1 MSIRGRIISM
11 VLLLEIVLMV
21 TAALLFFNEHQ
32 KREHET
38 LFYIG
43 NSLKN
48 HFERNARE
56 TEQRYSS
63 RVAGFV
69 KSNPAVIDAFIRK
82 DSEQIVQLLEKKI
95 ETLHKEDD
103 FFYCIT
109 FAFRDGTVFYH
120 SKNSHRIGH
129 NVASIP
135 FARESI
141 DSQKPVS
148 GLVLSLAGLAYRY
161 SYPVFDQ
168 ERYVGMIVLVVKPT
182 RAITMLA
189 DDFNAECGI
198 FVDRKYV
205 ARFEDKNVHYIK
217 GQALVAWQG
226 ESFANS
232 GFFEA
237 LFEAKALERFEFR
250 GQIYRRFAPLEIRN
264 YRGEKIGE
272 VLTALNS
279 TKKYHEFRASLIH
292 AGGLFC
298 GVFVLTLM
306 SLFGGTGFF
315 LKQVRSLQES
325 LELKVEKR
333 TSALQALNE
342 TLSLEVQERKKAQKA
357 LKELSEKDVLTGI
370 YNRRKFNTYYET
382 EWNAAKREG
391 RELSVLMI
399 DIDLFKIYN
408 DRYGHL
414 AGDQAL
420 HQVAIALDQAVSRP
434 RDFVARYGGEEFICL
449 LPETSQAA
457 AVQLAERMRQHVED
471 LHYIHEFSE
480 TANVITISVGVAS
493 MIPGKKQAKE
503 ELIDLADKALYLAK
517 SDGRNCTRTA

>member
-21 TAALLFFNEHQ
+21 TAALLFFNEHK

-82 DSEQIVQLLEKKI
+82 DSARMVHLLERKV

-109 FAFRDGTVFYH
+109 FVFSDGTIFYH
-120 SKNSHRIGH
+120 SKDLHRIGQ

-135 FARESI
+135 FAREGFESR
-141 DSQKPVS
+141 KPVS

-189 DDFNAECGI
+189 DDYNAECGI

-205 ARFEDKNVHYIK
+205 ARFEDKNVREIK

-226 ESFANS
+226 KSFSDA
-232 GFFEA
+232 GFTEA
-237 LFEAKALERFEFR
+237 LFKAKALERFEFS
-250 GQIYRRFAPLEIRN
+250 GQIYRRFAPLPIQN

-272 VLTALNS
+272 VLTALNT
-279 TKKYHEFRASLIH
+279 TKEYHEFRASLMH
-292 AGGLFC
+292 AGGLFFC
-298 GVFVLTLM
+298 VFILTLM

-325 LELKVEKR
+325 LELKVAKR

-342 TLSLEVQERKKAQKA
+342 TLSFEIQERKKAQRA

-382 EWNAAKREG
+382 EWSAARREG
-391 RELSVLMI
+391 RVLSLLMI

-420 HQVAIALDQAVSRP
+420 HQVAITLNQTVSRP

-449 LPETSQAA
+449 LPETSQQA
-457 AVQLAERMRQHVED
+457 AVQLAETMRQHVED
-471 LHYIHEFSE
+471 LHYIHEFSD
-480 TANVITISVGVAS
+480 TANVITVSIGVAS
-493 MIPGKKQAKE
+493 VIPEKNQAKE

-517 SDGRNCTRTA
+517 RDGRNCTRIA